1 MVSLSIYR
9 RRFHGYMCVGT
20 SLRSVV
26 SSVVTSYRYSV
37 SYSNIQNVPRLEC
50 APHNTLL
57 QLYNP
62 ELPHPTLP
70 LPYPST
76 HALHIEFERLLHTV
90 DFMQILPSTIPL
102 PYITQCSLCVRLSLS
117 STRAPSNLYIL
128 VNPLEVGCYD
138 KLETIAGVLYGKHK
152 FRYNGMLPIRPRPAT
167 YEKLESNRSNNSTS
181 TSTSTSSPF
190 RECCNRARIK
200 IDRRTGACTFRS
212 RSCFTF
218 NSFHVQVGEPT
229 ESRCADGLLW
239 RYHTMRKDCIIFQVE
254 MSL

>member
-1 MVSLSIYR
+1 MVGLPIYR
-9 RRFHGYMCVGT
+9 RRFHWYMCVGT

-37 SYSNIQNVPRLEC
+37 SYSNIQNVLRLEC

-70 LPYPST
+70 LLYPST
-76 HALHIEFERLLHTV
+76 HALHIEFEKLLHTV

-102 PYITQCSLCVRLSLS
+102 PYITQCSLCVPLSLG

-128 VNPLEVGCYD
+128 VIPLEVGCYD
-138 KLETIAGVLYGKHK
+138 KLETIAGVLCGKHK

-167 YEKLESNRSNNSTS
+167 YEKLESTSKSTS
-181 TSTSTSSPF
+181 ISNSNSSPF
-190 RECCNRARIK
+190 RECYNRGRIK

-229 ESRCADGLLW
+229 ESRRADGLLW
-239 RYHTMRKDCIIFQVE
+239 RCHTMRKNCKIFQADIWP
-254 MSL
+254 